1 MEEEEGEDVEAK
13 GQCEPRLRVAE
24 EHGTLQEVPS
34 GWSIGFLRKEGSRG
48 GCGCGE
54 TTWGGVGSFLIP

>member
-24 EHGTLQEVPS
+24 EHGTCRK
-34 GWSIGFLRKEGSRG
+34 FLLAGALGSRERSG
-48 GCGCGE
+48 AEEAADVGRRLGE
-54 TTWGGVGSFLIP
+54 G